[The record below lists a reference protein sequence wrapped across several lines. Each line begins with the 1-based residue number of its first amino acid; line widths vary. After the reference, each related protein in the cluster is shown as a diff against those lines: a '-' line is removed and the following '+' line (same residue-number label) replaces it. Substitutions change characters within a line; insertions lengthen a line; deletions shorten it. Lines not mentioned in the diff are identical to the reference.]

1 MVVMD
6 PYEGHILVGL
16 VDESYKMSMGR
27 STLRR
32 KRLLGRKK
40 FTSGFSSRA
49 ALSATTVAYAKVR
62 VTALVKF
69 NL

>member
-6 PYEGHILVGL
+6 PYEGHILVSL
-16 VDESYKMSMGR
+16 VDESYKMSM
-27 STLRR
+27 LRR

-49 ALSATTVAYAKVR
+49 ALSATTEAFAKVR
-62 VTALVKF
+62 FTALVKF